1 MPTSPLLRNA
11 IESLEHGL
19 DHYSRNTGLD
29 RKFAILHIDQAV
41 ELILKEAVRS
51 MGLSIYRR
59 DRKTTIGLHEALD
72 VLQDRG
78 IAVQERPNLELLH
91 DERNNIQHTNS
102 TPDEDTT
109 VFYVETVLRFTSQF
123 LPNQLGAN
131 LEELMS
137 PKDYEVIYG
146 TFEDRDVESKMQSL
160 LESSAKNS
168 ILDTISSI
176 ISASICLELI
186 LRYRLLETNENVGQ
200 MTIEE
205 LLELA
210 GESGVLD
217 AESQAFARN
226 LLAVRNRVMH
236 EEYIPSTEQSV
247 DFYHFVKR
255 LVEEGSG

>member
-1 MPTSPLLRNA
+1 MTTSPLLRNA
-11 IESLEHGL
+11 VESLEHGL

-29 RKFAILHIDQAV
+29 RKFAILHIDQAI

-51 MGLSIYRR
+51 LGLSIYRK

-72 VLQDRG
+72 ILQDNG
-78 IAVQERPNLELLH
+78 VAVQERPDLELLH
-91 DERNNIQHTNS
+91 DERNSIQHTNS

-131 LEELMS
+131 LEDMMS
-137 PKDYEVIYG
+137 QKDYEEIYG

-168 ILDTISSI
+168 ILDTASSI
-176 ISASICLELI
+176 VSASICLELL
-186 LRYRLLETNENVGQ
+186 LRHRLPETIENVDQ

-205 LLELA
+205 LLGLA
-210 GESGVLD
+210 GETGVLNGG
-217 AESQAFARN
+217 SQAFARD

-236 EEYIPSTEQSV
+236 EGYKPSTGNAV

-255 LVEEGSG
+255 LVEKDSG